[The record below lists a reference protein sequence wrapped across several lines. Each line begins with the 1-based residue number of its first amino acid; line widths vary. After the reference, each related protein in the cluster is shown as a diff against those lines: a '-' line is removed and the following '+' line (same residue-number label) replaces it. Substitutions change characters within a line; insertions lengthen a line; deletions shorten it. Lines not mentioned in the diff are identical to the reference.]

1 MDNHQ
6 ERQFVEGLRA
16 GKTEAWQAL
25 YDAYA
30 LRVWQSVARLMGSDA
45 SGVADVVQETLMA
58 AARSAGSYDP
68 ARGPVWVWLSGI
80 ARHHVALHCRRQQRH
95 DRIRQNVEAL
105 AAGPNRHRIL
115 RWLENKEDDP
125 AEALATAEL
134 GSLVRATLTKLPDE
148 YQSLLAAKYL
158 DGVSVEQI
166 ARGDRS
172 TSTAVRSKLARA
184 RRAFRRAFEKD
195 PGDS

>member
-1 MDNHQ
+1 MDDHQ
-6 ERQFVEGLRA
+6 ERQLVEGLRA
-16 GKTEAWQAL
+16 GKTEAWQML

-30 LRVWQSVARLMGSDA
+30 RRVWQSVARLMGSNA

-58 AARSAGSYDP
+58 AARSARSYDP
-68 ARGPVWVWLSGI
+68 ARGPIWVWLSGI
-80 ARHHVALHCRRQQRH
+80 ARRHVALHYRQQQRH
-95 DRIRQNVEAL
+95 DRIRQNVDAL
-105 AAGPNRHRIL
+105 ATGPDHHRIL

-134 GSLVRATLTKLPDE
+134 GRLVRATLTQLPDE

-158 DGVSVEQI
+158 DGVSVDHI

-172 TSTAVRSKLARA
+172 SSTAVRSKLARA
-184 RRAFRRAFEKD
+184 RRAFRRAFEKGL
-195 PGDS
+195 GDS